1 MAINIGSQRY
11 LTKNLVSDPRQIV
24 DTDAELNNQFNC
36 DGFIKYSAESE
47 TFYGKT
53 PSGWC
58 VLGKW
63 GQTGGGSGTSASIA
77 TYAKAINGSEF
88 SEVKESDGVTTAYY
102 EVTIDAATHK
112 LTEVIVARLCDASYE
127 ELDAVCS
134 INEASK
140 LISIKT
146 YATEQPSGSYLLI
159 AKGVQ

>member
-24 DTDAELNNQFNC
+24 DTDAELDNQFNC

-63 GQTGGGSGTSASIA
+63 GQTGGGGTSASIA
-77 TYAKAINGSEF
+77 TYAKTVTGSEF
-88 SEVKESDGVTTAYY
+88 QPVTVDTEVAYY
-102 EVTIDAATHK
+102 EVTVDAATHK
-112 LTEVIVARLCDASYE
+112 LTEVIVGRLCDAGYDE
-127 ELDAVCS
+127 VDAVVS
-134 INEASK
+134 VNEATK

-146 YATEQPSGSYLLI
+146 YATEQPSGSYILI
-159 AKGVQ
+159 LKGVQ

>member
-1 MAINIGSQRY
+1 M
-11 LTKNLVSDPRQIV
+11 SDPRQIV
-24 DTDAELNNQFNC
+24 DTDAELDNQFNC

-63 GQTGGGSGTSASIA
+63 GQTGGGSGTSASIS
-77 TYAKAINGSEF
+77 TYVKAINGSDF
-88 SEVKESDGVTTAYY
+88 QAVMDTVNTSEVAYY
-102 EVTIDAATHK
+102 EVTIEATTHK
-112 LTEVIVARLCDASYE
+112 LTEVIVARLCDANYDE
-127 ELDAVCS
+127 VDAVCS

-146 YATEQPSGSYLLI
+146 YATEQPSGSYILI
-159 AKGVQ
+159 AKGIQ